1 MEKNKRKEN
10 YISLGILL
18 FLFLVGVGVGIGF
31 YLDDKLELWAEEARE
46 DPYYT
51 KYHLT
56 EYEMD
61 ILRMYF
67 AVSSEPFYLT
77 ERDEKEGPD
86 FSYVEIVPTEKTE
99 KYIDLVNYYLFDS
112 LYESDIKGK
121 EYAEECGLSYGNR
134 ITMDWFVA
142 HLEDAVQIIDRSPF
156 LRQRLEGGDRKW
168 VTYDMISGD
177 SSYTSFQLSRVE
189 LRSLNRWFQIETV
202 QDLSEL
208 DKQFEEGRR
217 DFTDVELEGTE
228 YTKKA
233 AFAMSWLL
241 FENSAPEDEQAM
253 LKAQEYGLS
262 KENPV
267 TVDWMIEHP
276 KETMEIKNAMENYG
290 EIFYYPDKVRKIYEY
305 YEVTVERGM
314 KKLFGGFIK

>member
-1 MEKNKRKEN
+1 MDKNKRKEN

-31 YLDDKLELWAEEARE
+31 YLDDKLELWAEEAEE

-99 KYIDLVNYYLFDS
+99 KYIDLVNYYLFDEF
-112 LYESDIKGK
+112 YPNDIKAK
-121 EYAEECGLSYGNR
+121 EYAEECGLSYENR
-134 ITMDWFVA
+134 MTVKWLFS
-142 HLEDAVQIIDRSPF
+142 HLKESVQIIEKSSV
-156 LRQRLEGGDRKW
+156 LKGTLEMGKEKW
-168 VTYDMISGD
+168 AIHDMLFEDLNYTTY
-177 SSYTSFQLSRVE
+177 QLSWVE
-189 LRSLNRWFQIETV
+189 LRSLYCWFQIETV

-228 YTKKA
+228 YTEEA
-233 AFAMSWLL
+233 AFVMNRFL
-241 FENSAPEDEQAM
+241 FEKSAPEDEQAI
-253 LKAQEYGLS
+253 LKSQEYGLS

-276 KETMEIKNAMENYG
+276 KETIEIKNAMENYG
-290 EIFYYPDKVRKIYEY
+290 EIFYYPDKIREIYED
-305 YEVTVERGM
+305 M
-314 KKLFGGFIK
+314 N